1 MADQKR
7 SEEETAA
14 ENVEPAGPPPEE
26 DRPQKTGQ
34 KDPVRRWTLIVLMI
48 CAVLTVW
55 YVIGDRLTPVTSQAR
70 VEAYVVPVA
79 PEVSGTVSA
88 VDVGNNQFVEAG
100 ERLLQI
106 DVSRYA
112 LTRDSAEA
120 ELLATQQEL
129 DAAFA
134 GLVSAEAS
142 LKSARADLEKDRK
155 NFERLENIFEEDPGA
170 VSKRRLDGAF
180 ASLESA
186 KARVEAAEAE
196 LEKARLQLGPAPE
209 ENPRL
214 LAARAALEQAAINLE
229 RTTIVAP
236 DRGLVTDVRVD
247 AGNFAQAG
255 APLMTFVA
263 IHDVWIQADLTENN
277 LGNLKSGD
285 EAEFVLDVRPGRV
298 FKGRV
303 RSVGFGVST
312 GNDSLGTLPT
322 IENQQNWL
330 RDAQRFPVIID
341 LDEQVLEEGIGIR
354 VGSQAS
360 VIVYTGAH
368 PLMNTLGRLY
378 IRLLSYFSYLY

>member
-1 MADQKR
+1 MSDPTQSKPATP
-7 SEEETAA
+7 EGNVAPA
-14 ENVEPAGPPPEE
+14 EPSAEE
-26 DRPQKTGQ
+26 DRPQQTRQ
-34 KDPVRRWTLIVLMI
+34 KDPVRRWTVIILVI
-48 CAVLTVW
+48 CAALTVW
-55 YVIGDRLTPVTSQAR
+55 YVIGDRLTPSTSQAR
-70 VEAYVVPVA
+70 VEAYVVPIA

-88 VDVGNNQFVEAG
+88 VDVSNNLFVEAG

-106 DVSRYA
+106 DISRYA

-134 GLVSAEAS
+134 GLVSAEAN
-142 LKSARADLEKDRK
+142 LKSARADLERDRR
-155 NFERLENIFEEDPGA
+155 NFERLQNIFEEDPGA
-170 VSKRRLDGAF
+170 VSKRRLDGAV
-180 ASLESA
+180 ATLEGA
-186 KARVEAAEAE
+186 KARVESAEAE
-196 LEKARLQLGPAPE
+196 LTKARLQLGPRPE

-214 LAARAALEQAAINLE
+214 LAARAALEQASINLD

-236 DRGLVTDVRVD
+236 GRGLVTDVRVD
-247 AGNFAQAG
+247 AGNYAQAG

-263 IHDVWIQADLTENN
+263 IHDVWIQADMTENN

-285 EAEFVLDVRPGRV
+285 DVEIVLDVRPGRV

-341 LDEQVLEEGIGIR
+341 LDETALEKGIGIR